1 MISRR
6 TFLQNTLTIAAAAP
20 LAFPISINA
29 ADPVPFGL
37 QPSMLCTKAGTL
49 IVQSQLSTKPHPQP
63 RIFYPYALSTVISR
77 DGGTTWTEFPLQ
89 PGDNGVNI
97 EGGIIQLRD
106 GTILALE
113 TYV

>member
-29 ADPVPFGL
+29 ADPVPFCTTIKNNTETLVTDPRLSLIFGPERMILPDGL

-63 RIFYPYALSTVISR
+63 RIFYPYALST
-77 DGGTTWTEFPLQ
+77 
-89 PGDNGVNI
+89 
-97 EGGIIQLRD
+97 
-106 GTILALE
+106 
-113 TYV
+113 